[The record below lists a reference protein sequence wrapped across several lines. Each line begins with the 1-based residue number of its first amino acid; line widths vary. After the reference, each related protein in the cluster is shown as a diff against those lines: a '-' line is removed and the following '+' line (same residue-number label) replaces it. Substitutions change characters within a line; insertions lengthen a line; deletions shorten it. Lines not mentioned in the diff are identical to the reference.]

1 MTQLYQATAKKPNIL
16 VGCINRS
23 AVSEPHE
30 EIFSLCS
37 VRPQLDVCVHF
48 WTLEDF
54 WTLSPCLVLLEGVHK
69 KATGMTSGPENV
81 TYKERWGV
89 V

>member
-16 VGCINRS
+16 VGCVNRS
-23 AVSEPHE
+23 SVSEPHG
-30 EIFSLCS
+30 EISSLCS
-37 VRPQLDVCVHF
+37 VRPQLECLCPFLD
-48 WTLEDF
+48 TGR
-54 WTLSPCLVLLEGVHK
+54 LSPFLDGVHK
-69 KATGMTSGPENV
+69 NATGMTSGPENV

>member
-23 AVSEPHE
+23 AVSEPHA

-37 VRPQLDVCVHF
+37 VRSAGCLCPCLA
-48 WTLEDF
+48 TGR
-54 WTLSPCLVLLEGVHK
+54 LSPFLVLLEGVHK

-81 TYKERWGV
+81 TYKERWGIV
-89 V
+89 

>member
-1 MTQLYQATAKKPNIL
+1 MTQLYQATAERTNIL

-23 AVSEPHE
+23 AVSEPHG

-37 VRPQLDVCVHF
+37 VRPQLECLCPFLD
-48 WTLEDF
+48 TGR
-54 WTLSPCLVLLEGVHK
+54 LSPFLVLLEGVHK

-81 TYKERWGV
+81 TYEERWGV